1 MKNGTKTILK
11 NSSDQVNE
19 TIAEKA
25 VSISEEIDSLETVK
39 TCQDKPVEEV
49 VTKEN
54 VTENNVAKEF
64 VTIEATAIV
73 EDSPNDTL
81 ATDEI

>member
-1 MKNGTKTILK
+1 MKNRTKTILK

-39 TCQDKPVEEV
+39 TGQDKPVEEY
-49 VTKEN
+49 
-54 VTENNVAKEF
+54 
-64 VTIEATAIV
+64 
-73 EDSPNDTL
+73 
-81 ATDEI
+81 